1 MARPWWMNLEE
12 WKNEQK
18 KRKKRKLTPRQI
30 AAIQRN
36 AGLRTSPNELHA
48 RIAAEQAPPRSLY
61 DDEPDEEDDLL
72 QDAPCDE
79 DLGLCPHG
87 ATDDEGCDEPGC
99 SGGSN
104 T

>member
-1 MARPWWMNLEE
+1 MSS
-12 WKNEQK
+12 KK
-18 KRKKRKLTPRQI
+18 KRVLTQREIRGKHHNAALRMSPRE
-30 AAIQRN
+30 
-36 AGLRTSPNELHA
+36 LRAFLGADRPF
-48 RIAAEQAPPRSLY
+48 PPTRSLY
-61 DDEPDEEDDLL
+61 EDEFDEEDGLL

-99 SGGSN
+99 SGGPN